1 MVAVT
6 RTTDPA
12 RLSELARDSDVQVR
26 RILADNPQLSD
37 EDIQFLLA
45 DEDWGV
51 RMCIARNPRLTR
63 TQIME
68 LVVDENDSVRA
79 QAIACRMW
87 SSQFLWKLSLD
98 PSQKVQQAILN
109 HPRVT
114 PEIKAVIA
122 LAS

>member
-12 RLSELARDSDVQVR
+12 RLSELARNPDVQVR

-87 SSQFLWKLSLD
+87 TSQELRHSLTL
-98 PSQKVQQAILN
+98 IELCN
-109 HPRVT
+109 
-114 PEIKAVIA
+114 E
-122 LAS
+122 